1 MTDQT
6 QHSSSIPPQAVPP
19 PGVPPVVKEKPD
31 SLVEMIKTII
41 YAVLLALFIRS
52 IAFEPFNIPSGSMLP
67 NLLVGDYLFVS
78 KYSYGYSR
86 YSFPFGAAP
95 IQGRWW
101 PGGEAG
107 GPARGTIVVFRL
119 PTNPSI
125 DYVKRVIGMPGDR
138 VQVINGRLFING
150 EKVERE
156 YVDTYNAM
164 GGYGEQQVLKRYV
177 ETLPG
182 GVKHD
187 IIELSDEEPLDNTPV
202 YTVPAGHY
210 FMMGD
215 NRDNSAD
222 SRVMQQVG
230 FVPAEN
236 VLGPA
241 RWRFF
246 SINDEFHIYQ
256 PWTWVNGVR
265 WDRLIGSVQ

>member
-1 MTDQT
+1 MSQPPENMTE
-6 QHSSSIPPQAVPP
+6 AVTTET
-19 PGVPPVVKEKPD
+19 EKPD
-31 SLVEMIKTII
+31 SLIELIKTIV

-52 IAFEPFNIPSGSMLP
+52 VAFEPFNIPSGSMLP

-86 YSFPFGAAP
+86 YSFPLGIAP
-95 IQGRWW
+95 IEGRWW
-101 PGGEAG
+101 PGGVAG
-107 GPARGTIVVFRL
+107 GPARGTIVVFKL
-119 PTNPSI
+119 PTNTGI
-125 DYVKRVIGMPGDR
+125 DYIKRVIGMPGDR
-138 VQVINGRLFING
+138 IQMINGRLYING

-156 YVDTYNAM
+156 ETGTYEAT
-164 GGYGEQQVLKRYV
+164 GAYGEPQTLKRYV

-187 IIELSDEEPLDNTPV
+187 IIEMSDSEQLDNTPV
-202 YTVPAGHY
+202 YTVPEGHY

-222 SRVMQQVG
+222 SRVMNQVG
-230 FVPAEN
+230 FVPAAN

-246 SINDEFHIYQ
+246 SANEQFYLVK
-256 PWTWVNGVR
+256 PWTWLGGIRWSHMFGV
-265 WDRLIGSVQ
+265 LQ